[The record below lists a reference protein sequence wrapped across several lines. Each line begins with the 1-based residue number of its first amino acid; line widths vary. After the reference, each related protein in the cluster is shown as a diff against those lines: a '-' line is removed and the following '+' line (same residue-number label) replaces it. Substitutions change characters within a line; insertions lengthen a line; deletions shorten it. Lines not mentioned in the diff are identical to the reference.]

1 MNLYS
6 LGNWYSYTPDIEV
19 EKKDDKYGI
28 VYLPTGE
35 TLLPF
40 EYENILVNGDAIN
53 NFIVAKNGLFG
64 AVHMEGIRDN
74 KNDLFMESPTL
85 PPYREKPILIYDLPC
100 EYDYFNMIYCGQF
113 VFYNNNENVY
123 LHTDDKNTVIRFE
136 EIYIY
141 DYSVWGKK
149 NNTLYL
155 VSLGKIE
162 YEEPFTGFRFRALE
176 RTPVEYR
183 DFENNDRLIKVNEK
197 FTLITS
203 ADYLTHSP
211 QKNFCFDGRIVEFG
225 YYSEKFD
232 LTSSKKPCL
241 PFTTEL
247 YGIREKSGVNVTYP
261 FAHTIQYVGKNRFIA
276 NGIDGKFDL
285 FEIECFGQVETDDGK
300 ENLYASCPKLLLK
313 GYDYVYPLGNECY
326 EFIRENDIIVFYNAN
341 DGKIKNTL

>member
-1 MNLYS
+1 MNLYNF
-6 LGNWYSYTPDIEV
+6 GNWYSYTPDIEI
-19 EKKDDKYGI
+19 EKKDNKYGI

-35 TLLPF
+35 ALLPF
-40 EYENILVNGDAIN
+40 EYENIMLNGDAIN
-53 NFIVAKNGLFG
+53 NFFVTKNGLQG
-64 AVHMEGIRDN
+64 AIHFEGVRN
-74 KNDLFMESPTL
+74 SKNDLFTESPTL

-136 EIYIY
+136 EIHI
-141 DYSVWGKK
+141 DNYSVWGKK
-149 NNTLYL
+149 NDTLYL
-155 VSLGKIE
+155 VSLGEIA
-162 YEEPFTGFRFRALE
+162 YEEPFKGFRFSSTGNLTIA
-176 RTPVEYR
+176 YR
-183 DFENNDRLIKVNEK
+183 DYESNDRLLVIDEK
-197 FTLITS
+197 YTLVKYS
-203 ADYLTHSP
+203 DYLAQSP

-247 YGIREKSGVNVTYP
+247 YGIREKSGVNVTFP
-261 FAHTIQYVGKNRFIA
+261 FAHTIQYVGKNRFIV
-276 NGIDGKFDL
+276 NDIGGKFDL

-300 ENLYASCPKLLLK
+300 ENLYESSPKLLLG
-313 GYDYVYPLGNECY
+313 GYDYVYPLGNGCY
-326 EFIRENDIIVFYNAN
+326 EFGRENDRPVFYNAN